1 MHKKFQIQ
9 QKLRTFISKELN
21 KLKGQGMTWSYIIF
35 KLFKISDQKKV
46 LKRAGEK
53 GSFYTEDKDENG
65 SKFPLGENTS
75 QETVEQ
81 YV

>member
-1 MHKKFQIQ
+1 
-9 QKLRTFISKELN
+9 
-21 KLKGQGMTWSYIIF
+21 MTWSYIIF

-53 GSFYTEDKDENG
+53 DSFYTEDKDANG
-65 SKFPLGENTS
+65 GKFPLGENTS

-81 YV
+81 YVLYSNGRVWGRSHCQPEILYPIKISF